1 MSGANSADDMEAKF
15 MKNDRTVRHERDF
28 TVFDGRLQKIK
39 PAILLLCVLA
49 ELAKT
54 ESFTDG
60 KNVVLIYRDEI
71 RRALNEDGK
80 TVSDRTVK
88 GWLSLLALN
97 GAIKYKIQ
105 GYNGRPNE
113 IFINPSFAF
122 TGTVAEYAETVARWR
137 EFGGDVAAARP
148 EYTYVA

>member
-1 MSGANSADDMEAKF
+1 MSGANRADYWRQKN
-15 MKNDRTVRHERDF
+15 MKKTETVRHEQDF
-28 TVFDGRLQKIK
+28 TVFDGRLNKIK

-49 ELAKT
+49 ELAKA
-54 ESFTDG
+54 EGFTSE

-71 RRALNEDGK
+71 RCALNEDGK

-113 IFINPSFAF
+113 IFINPAFAF
-122 TGTVAEYAETVARWR
+122 TGTAAEYAATVARWR
-137 EFGGDVAAARP
+137 EFSGDVVAVRP
-148 EYTYVA
+148 EYTFVA